1 MNDICEA
8 IEDFD
13 DINNLGQ
20 GFTLVDHLE
29 KVRYWRR
36 FIPRPTF
43 VNTILSA
50 DYKANLI
57 KLLKEYVDYFACEYS
72 EMPGLNRDLDEHRLS
87 IKAGFK
93 PYKQPA
99 RQHIKYDQMKE
110 EINHLLNTRF
120 IRSCHYARSIS
131 NIVPI
136 EKKDLGKIRVFI
148 DFIDLNKA
156 TPKDEYPMAIA
167 DMLINEA
174 SGHRVISSLMVMWVT
189 IKYLWPMKIRL
200 KWLLD
205 VMALLVCLSGL
216 S

>member
-1 MNDICEA
+1 
-8 IEDFD
+8 
-13 DINNLGQ
+13 
-20 GFTLVDHLE
+20 
-29 KVRYWRR
+29 
-36 FIPRPTF
+36 
-43 VNTILSA
+43 
-50 DYKANLI
+50 
-57 KLLKEYVDYFACEYS
+57 
-72 EMPGLNRDLDEHRLS
+72 MPGLNRDLDEHRLS

-174 SGHRVISSLMVMWVT
+174 SGHVLSIFLMVMHVT
-189 IKYLWPMKIRL
+189 IRYLWPKRICPKRP
-200 KWLLD
+200 LD
-205 VMALLVCLSGL
+205 VLVLLVCLSGFL
-216 S
+216 